1 MFSER
6 FPINL
11 VFTLLF
17 RLSPV
22 TKSHSVPALLEVCIL
37 SRNRKDPV
45 VLCDSSGRFQSNERM
60 DRGLVRVSGE
70 RGEIIVILIESIMI
84 CIKGST
90 YLGTKV

>member
-17 RLSPV
+17 RLPPV
-22 TKSHSVPALLEVCIL
+22 TKSHSVPALMEVCTL
-37 SRNRKDPV
+37 SKNRKDPA

-90 YLGTKV
+90 YLRTKV